1 MSVPKKSSTDD
12 IEFQMR
18 FYEELLL
25 RRPDYPEALILLGEI
40 YTRRGNFKKGLEV
53 DRRLSRL
60 KPENPIVHYNLAC
73 SLSLVGEVS
82 ESLQAIRQA
91 IRLGYD
97 DLQYLTRDPDLTN
110 VRQDAR
116 FNELVK
122 ELRKTTAPK
131 NARKRSR

>member
-1 MSVPKKSSTDD
+1 MSVPKKISADD
-12 IEFQMR
+12 IDFQMR
-18 FYEELLL
+18 FYEELLE

-40 YTRRGNFKKGLEV
+40 YTRRGRYDKGLDV

-60 KPENPIVHYNLAC
+60 KPDNPIVHYNLAC
-73 SLSLVGEVS
+73 SLSLVGDIA
-82 ESLQAIRQA
+82 ESLQAIQKA

-97 DLQYLTRDPDLTN
+97 DVHYLTRDPDLTN

-116 FNELVK
+116 FHELVK

>member
-25 RRPDYPEALILLGEI
+25 DYPEALILLGEI